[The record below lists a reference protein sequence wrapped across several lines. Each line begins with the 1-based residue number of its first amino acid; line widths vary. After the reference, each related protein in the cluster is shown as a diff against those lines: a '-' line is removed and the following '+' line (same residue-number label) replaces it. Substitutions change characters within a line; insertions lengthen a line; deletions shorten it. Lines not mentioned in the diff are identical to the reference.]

1 MKTFTIISIIIL
13 SFVII
18 WLFDRLLHYSFKLWK
33 YKKYGP
39 PPSTGMYYDAEL
51 GSINGEIDN
60 RGKYICD
67 DCGQRFKTPREL
79 KVHLRRKKI
88 DKISNGRI

>member
-1 MKTFTIISIIIL
+1 METFLVISIIVL
-13 SFVII
+13 AII
-18 WLFDRLLHYSFKLWK
+18 ICFLINKLISIGFELWR
-33 YKKYGP
+33 YKKFGP

-79 KVHLRRKKI
+79 KIHLRRKKI

>member
-1 MKTFTIISIIIL
+1 MGKLLIITVIFIVIMCVLLNFLIKTIF
-13 SFVII
+13 
-18 WLFDRLLHYSFKLWK
+18 RLRDLI
-33 YKKYGP
+33 KYGE

-67 DCGQRFKTPREL
+67 CCEKRFKTQKEL
-79 KVHLRRKKI
+79 KVHLRKTKI
-88 DKISNGRI
+88 EKLKNEIN